1 MLIIYYTMPKQVNK
15 KKKNQSA
22 SSIVKKLLKS
32 TFLLYFVFI
41 VVLIDILCLWA
52 SRDNESVFLFIILA
66 FIIYIQ
72 EKNMIIVLGV
82 PFVIVNILIVL
93 RKLFRKSK
101 NEGFDDKFKDFAMNY
116 VKDNEKEIDAFKFED
131 ISGHGSLYDMT
142 RFIID
147 DDEKLPDEND
157 DDDKKLPDENLY
169 DFLDNVSNDKSL
181 DSNDEQVKFVKQM
194 FRTYLKLL
202 KTNDSSNE
210 DDE

>member
-1 MLIIYYTMPKQVNK
+1 MPKQANKNK

-116 VKDNEKEIDAFKFED
+116 VKDNEEEIDAFKFED
-131 ISGHGSLYDMT
+131 ISGHASLYDMT

-147 DDEKLPDEND
+147 DDDDKKLPDDND
-157 DDDKKLPDENLY
+157 DDDKKLPEEILY